1 MRAEDN
7 KDTKLERESTEEEDK
22 TEEFAQEDKVAL
34 SVPKKRR
41 GFAKKNLSNPISVF
55 SFLILLLSVCPSTCF
70 DLRMDDDDGAVSIGD
85 VLAVSGTFG
94 SRSGS
99 SALGRLRGGSGSSA
113 YESSSSSGS
122 NRRSA
127 EKNPFFDLVSS
138 SELEELM
145 QGDSPFGAEE
155 LAAAEA

>member
-22 TEEFAQEDKVAL
+22 TEEFAQDKVAL

-99 SALGRLRGGSGSSA
+99 SALGRLRGSGSSA

-122 NRRSA
+122 NRRNA